1 MEDASQ
7 YGVAPDRLQ
16 QENQELLAELERKK
30 RARKLANVPTDDRKV
45 RLRLRELGEPITLFG
60 EGVSPQS
67 CASSPRL
74 WFRASEWLVWAKRV
88 ALRHRCGFGRA
99 RLQSAC
105 AMNIRA
111 SETVPL
117 RTLLSTNDL
126 LARTRL
132 TPSISFAQAA
142 DRYGRLRY
150 VLSQLAAA
158 KEGLGGDGDEDMASD
173 SSSDSDDSDVRSSV
187 YHLSSS
193 RAPR

>member
-74 WFRASEWLVWAKRV
+74 CVT
-88 ALRHRCGFGRA
+88 
-99 RLQSAC
+99 LQSG
-105 AMNIRA
+105 
-111 SETVPL
+111 L
-117 RTLLSTNDL
+117 
-126 LARTRL
+126 
-132 TPSISFAQAA
+132 
-142 DRYGRLRY
+142 YGQKGSL
-150 VLSQLAAA
+150 
-158 KEGLGGDGDEDMASD
+158 
-173 SSSDSDDSDVRSSV
+173 
-187 YHLSSS
+187 
-193 RAPR
+193 